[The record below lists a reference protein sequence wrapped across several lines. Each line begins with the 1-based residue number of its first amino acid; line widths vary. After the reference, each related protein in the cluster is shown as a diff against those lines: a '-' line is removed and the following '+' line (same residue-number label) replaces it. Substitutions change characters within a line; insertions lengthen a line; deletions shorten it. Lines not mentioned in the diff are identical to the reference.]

1 MMGKR
6 IEWNPRNWEPW
17 EQALLAV
24 IASLV
29 FLSLVVALLHLG
41 LLRDF
46 DRWLSTPEGQVA
58 TQAFGVV
65 ALVFAII
72 TSAVGVF
79 YVWLYPFL
87 LDRRERERER
97 IRDEVRQA
105 LSADWPLQRRS
116 EARRPDGFGPPPGTF
131 SATCDAPGCFNYS
144 WAREEEEFLE
154 RTSPQGHSTVK
165 LTTSGFWACKEHA
178 SNLGGWRS

>member
-6 IEWNPRNWEPW
+6 IEWNPRKWEPW

-29 FLSLVVALLHLG
+29 FLCLVVALFHLG
-41 LLRDF
+41 LLSDF
-46 DRWLSTPEGQVA
+46 DRWLATPEGQVA
-58 TQAFGVV
+58 TQAFAVV

-72 TSAVGVF
+72 TSAVGAF

-105 LSADWPLQRRS
+105 LSDDWPRK
-116 EARRPDGFGPPPGTF
+116 DT
-131 SATCDAPGCFNYS
+131 
-144 WAREEEEFLE
+144 
-154 RTSPQGHSTVK
+154 
-165 LTTSGFWACKEHA
+165 
-178 SNLGGWRS
+178 